1 MGVYSLYNEWSGGRV
16 FTVQWVEWWACPH
29 CTVMCP
35 LQMRSAKSTSDMISE
50 QQTPVHPRVCGT
62 THHTTPHST
71 SPHSP
76 HHRTPHHTQTTQTTQ
91 SYDVHSLFLSFS
103 FSSLHR
109 TRLNSHSHT
118 HPFNV
123 QHLTGTS
130 TTPRS
135 EAYTTPSKYKL
146 IRRSVAHG
154 MESDV

>member
-1 MGVYSLYNEWSGGRV
+1 MY
-16 FTVQWVEWWACPH
+16 
-29 CTVMCP
+29 P

-71 SPHSP
+71 TPHSTTPHSTTPHSTTPHSP

-130 TTPRS
+130 TTPRP